1 MLKHAIVITGGIACG
16 KSSVSNLLKKE
27 GFVIICAD
35 EIAHNVLESSA
46 QEIIDAFGERV
57 RNVDSNIDSVA
68 DSASKSALDS
78 GLDSALDSS
87 AKSDF
92 ATNSAK
98 ESTMESASKVPQI
111 NRKALGEI
119 VFADS
124 QKRAL
129 LESITHPKI
138 HSEIMRQ
145 ARIQEGFGKWYFLD
159 IPLFFESGGKAR
171 YPAFGVLCIASSETL
186 QIQRL
191 KQRNGFDTVQAKARI
206 VAQIPLDEKIKSS
219 DWVIENNAT
228 QQDLEQKVASFI
240 SALES
245 KRG

>member
-1 MLKHAIVITGGIACG
+1 MLKHAIAITGGIACG
-16 KSSVSNLLKKE
+16 KSSVSNLLKKA

-57 RNVDSNIDSVA
+57 RNVDSR
-68 DSASKSALDS
+68 LDS
-78 GLDSALDSS
+78 GAE
-87 AKSDF
+87 SDF
-92 ATNSAK
+92 ATNSAP
-98 ESTMESASKVPQI
+98 ESAIESASKAPQI

-138 HSEIMRQ
+138 HAEIMRQ

-171 YPAFGVLCIASSETL
+171 YPAFGVLCVASSEAL

-191 KQRNGFDTVQAKARI
+191 KQRNGFDTAQAKARI
-206 VAQIPLDEKIKSS
+206 AAQISLDEKIKSS
-219 DWVIENNAT
+219 DWVIENNST
-228 QQDLEQKVASFI
+228 QQNLEQKVASFI
-240 SALES
+240 STIKPNNWDTGL
-245 KRG
+245 